1 MSSRMRSAI
10 KVKTDYKY
18 STVKHKQPPSPV
30 TAVASRWK
38 LPLALSALGFVVAW
52 RCVNWFTPYSPE
64 QTEEE
69 WLASQQ
75 VTMNVALPE
84 NEEKAPIAQP
94 VAVTPQVQVATPVTT
109 EVEDP
114 WQTFTIKAGDNLAY
128 YFQQAGLTSKSLDE
142 VMSVRQAHHLK
153 KIFPGQTLRINADN
167 NGRLIALQFDV
178 DPLTTLMVQRQENG
192 SLIAKVEEKPIEK
205 RVAFGGGQI
214 NDSLFLAAKHAKLDD
229 ALIMEL
235 ANIFAYDI
243 DFAQDIQPNDNF
255 KVLYEEYFVNGVKV
269 GNGPIVA
276 AEFTNNGKEYR
287 AIRYTDSDGVSS
299 YFSPLGQSLKKAFI
313 RTPVQYT
320 RISSH
325 FNLHRRHPVLHK
337 IRAHRGVDYAAPT
350 GTPVK
355 AAGQGK
361 IVFVGRKGGYGNT
374 IVLQHGSKYT
384 TLYGHL
390 HRFSKNLKSGMPV
403 KQGQVIGYV
412 GSTGLASGPH
422 LHFEFRINGVHHDP
436 LKVALPQADG
446 LTGKAKT
453 QFLAY
458 TKELLGVMDRHDKT
472 MIAANEY

>member
-1 MSSRMRSAI
+1 MSPRMRSTI

-18 STVKHKQPPSPV
+18 SAIKAKQPLSV
-30 TAVASRWK
+30 AAVANKWKTTAVLGAV
-38 LPLALSALGFVVAW
+38 GFVVIW
-52 RCVNWFTPYSPE
+52 RCINWFTPTYTPE

-75 VTMNVALPE
+75 ITVNAALPE
-84 NEEKAPIAQP
+84 KELQIAPIQP
-94 VAVTPQVQVATPVTT
+94 TTTAVTGKEPIAAA
-109 EVEDP
+109 EDP

-128 YFQQAGLTSKSLDE
+128 YFQQAGLTSKTLDE
-142 VMSVRQAHHLK
+142 VMSLRQAQSLK
-153 KIFPGQTLRINADN
+153 KIFPGQTLRIHADN
-167 NGRLIALQFDV
+167 NGRLITLQFDV
-178 DPLTTLMVQRQENG
+178 DPLTTLSVQRQDSG
-192 SLIAKVEEKPIEK
+192 SLVAKVEEKPIDK

-235 ANIFAYDI
+235 ANIFAYDV
-243 DFAQDIQPNDNF
+243 DFAQDIQPNDSF

-287 AIRYTDSDGVSS
+287 AIRYTDSDGQTS
-299 YFSPLGQSLKKAFI
+299 YFSPSGQSLKKAFI

-325 FNLHRRHPVLHK
+325 FNLHRKHPVLHK

-390 HRFSKNLKSGMPV
+390 SRFSKNLKSGMPV

-436 LKVALPQADG
+436 LKVALPMADG
-446 LTGKAKT
+446 ITGKAKT

-458 TKELLGVMDRHDKT
+458 SKDLLNVMARHEKT
-472 MIAANEY
+472 MLAANEY

>member
-1 MSSRMRSAI
+1 MSPRMRSTI

-18 STVKHKQPPSPV
+18 STVKYKQPSTV
-30 TAVASRWK
+30 VAVANKWK
-38 LPLALSALGFVVAW
+38 LPLALGALGFVIAW
-52 RCVNWFTPYSPE
+52 RCVNWFAPYSPE

-84 NEEKAPIAQP
+84 TEE
-94 VAVTPQVQVATPVTT
+94 ATPVTQT
-109 EVEDP
+109 AAIPKQTLAQVPAIQAADP

-128 YFQQAGLTSKSLDE
+128 YFQQAGLTSKTLDE
-142 VMSVRQAHHLK
+142 VMSIRQAHPLK
-153 KIFPGQTLRINADN
+153 KIFPGQTLKINADDS
-167 NGRLIALQFDV
+167 GKLLALQFDV
-178 DPLTTLMVQRQENG
+178 DPLTTLMIQRQAKG
-192 SLIAKVEEKPIEK
+192 DLVAKVEEKPIEK

-243 DFAQDIQPNDNF
+243 DFAQDIQPHDNF

-287 AIRYTDSDGVSS
+287 AIRYTDADGFTS

-361 IVFVGRKGGYGNT
+361 IMFVGRKGGYGNT

-390 HRFSKNLKSGMPV
+390 SRFSKNLKSGMSV
-403 KQGQVIGYV
+403 KQGQVIGFV

-458 TKELLGVMDRHDKT
+458 TKELLSVMDRHEKT

>member
-1 MSSRMRSAI
+1 MRSAI

-18 STVKHKQPPSPV
+18 STVKYKQPSQV
-30 TAVASRWK
+30 LVLASKWK
-38 LPLALSALGFVVAW
+38 LPLALSALGFVLAW
-52 RCVNWFTPYSPE
+52 RCVNWFAPYTPD

-84 NEEKAPIAQP
+84 NDEPTAPVKLTSASPAPAQAVETTTAP
-94 VAVTPQVQVATPVTT
+94 VP
-109 EVEDP
+109 VEDP

-128 YFQQAGLTSKSLDE
+128 YFQQAGLASKTLDE
-142 VMSVRQAHHLK
+142 VMSLRQANHLK
-153 KIFPGQTLRINADN
+153 KIFPGQILRLQADDS
-167 NGRLIALQFDV
+167 GKLVALQFEI
-178 DPLTTLMVQRQENG
+178 DPLTTLLIQRQDNG
-192 SLIAKVEEKPIEK
+192 SLTAKVDDKPIEK

-214 NDSLFLAAKHAKLDD
+214 NDSLFLAAKSAKLDD

-235 ANIFAYDI
+235 ANIFAYDV
-243 DFAQDIQPNDNF
+243 DFAQDIQPNDSF

-287 AIRYTDSDGVSS
+287 AIRYTDSDGFTS
-299 YFSPLGQSLKKAFI
+299 YYSPQGQSLKKAFI

-390 HRFSKNLKSGMPV
+390 SRFSKNLKSGMAV
-403 KQGQVIGYV
+403 KQGQVIGFV

-458 TKELLGVMDRHDKT
+458 SKELLSTMSRHEKT
-472 MIAANEY
+472 MLASNEY

>member
-1 MSSRMRSAI
+1 MRSTI

-18 STVKHKQPPSPV
+18 STVKSSAARS
-30 TAVASRWK
+30 TAAAVASKWIT
-38 LPLALSALGFVVAW
+38 PAALSALGFVVIW
-52 RCVNWFTPYSPE
+52 RCINWFTPTYTPE
-64 QTEEE
+64 LTEDE

-75 VTMNVALPE
+75 VSTSIALPE
-84 NEEKAPIAQP
+84 MNEPAKPTKSLASTAQP
-94 VAVTPQVQVATPVTT
+94 KATTPTTVT
-109 EVEDP
+109 EDP

-128 YFQQAGLTSKSLDE
+128 YFQQAGLSSKALDE
-142 VMSVRQAHHLK
+142 VISLRQAHSLK
-153 KIFPGQTLRINADN
+153 KIFPGQTLRINADES
-167 NGRLIALQFDV
+167 GRLLALQFDV
-178 DPLTTLMVQRQENG
+178 DPLTTLMVQRQDNG
-192 SLIAKVEEKPIEK
+192 SLTAKVEEKPIEK

-287 AIRYTDSDGVSS
+287 AIRYTDTDGQTS
-299 YFSPLGQSLKKAFI
+299 YFSPAGQSLKKAFI

-325 FNLHRRHPVLHK
+325 FNLHRKHPVLHK

-361 IVFVGRKGGYGNT
+361 VVFVGRKGGYGNT

-390 HRFSKNLKSGMPV
+390 SRFTKNLKSGMPV

-422 LHFEFRINGVHHDP
+422 LHFEFRVNGVHHDP
-436 LKVALPQADG
+436 LKVALPFADG

-458 TKELLGVMDRHDKT
+458 SKDLLSVMARHEKT
-472 MIAANEY
+472 MIASNEY

>member
-1 MSSRMRSAI
+1 MRSVI

-18 STVKHKQPPSPV
+18 STVKHKEPSSVAAV
-30 TAVASRWK
+30 TGRWK

-52 RCVNWFTPYSPE
+52 RCVNWFAPITSE

-75 VTMNVALPE
+75 VTMSVALPD
-84 NEEKAPIAQP
+84 NEEKAPVTQP
-94 VAVTPQVQVATPVTT
+94 APVTSPVQT
-109 EVEDP
+109 STTAPVTAEVEDP

-128 YFQQAGLTSKSLDE
+128 YFQQAGLTSKALDE
-142 VMSVRQAHHLK
+142 VMSVRQTHHLK
-153 KIFPGQTLRINADN
+153 KIFPGQTLRINADSN
-167 NGRLIALQFDV
+167 NRLIALQFDV

-287 AIRYTDSDGVSS
+287 AIRYTDSDGISS

-453 QFLAY
+453 QFLAH
-458 TKELLGVMDRHDKT
+458 TKELLSVMDRHEKT
-472 MIAANEY
+472 MIASNEY

>member
-1 MSSRMRSAI
+1 MSSRMRSTI

-18 STVKHKQPPSPV
+18 STVKYKQSSMV
-30 TAVASRWK
+30 ATVASKWR
-38 LPLALSALGFVVAW
+38 LPLALGALGFVIAW
-52 RCVNWFTPYSPE
+52 RCVNWFTPYNPE

-84 NEEKAPIAQP
+84 TEEVAPKPIATLIKETPLLAP
-94 VAVTPQVQVATPVTT
+94 VPTSAQAT
-109 EVEDP
+109 DP

-128 YFQQAGLTSKSLDE
+128 YFQQAGLTSKTLDE
-142 VMSVRQAHHLK
+142 VMSVRQTQHLK
-153 KIFPGQTLRINADN
+153 KIFPGQTLRINADD
-167 NGRLIALQFDV
+167 NGKLIALQFDV
-178 DPLTTLMVQRQENG
+178 DPLTTLMVQRQANG
-192 SLIAKVEEKPIEK
+192 DLVAKVEEKPIEK

-287 AIRYTDSDGVSS
+287 AIRYTDSDGISS

-390 HRFSKNLKSGMPV
+390 SRFSKNLKSGMTV
-403 KQGQVIGYV
+403 KQGQVIGFV

-453 QFLAY
+453 QFLAH
-458 TKELLGVMDRHDKT
+458 TKELLGVMARHEKT
-472 MIAANEY
+472 MIASNEY

>member
-1 MSSRMRSAI
+1 MSSRMRSTI

-18 STVKHKQPPSPV
+18 STVKYKQSSMV
-30 TAVASRWK
+30 ATAASKWR
-38 LPLALSALGFVVAW
+38 LPLALGTLGFVIAW
-52 RCVNWFTPYSPE
+52 RCVSWFTPYSPE

-75 VTMNVALPE
+75 VTMNVALPK
-84 NEEKAPIAQP
+84 NETVATKPIAKE
-94 VAVTPQVQVATPVTT
+94 TPLSVPATTSAQA
-109 EVEDP
+109 EDP

-128 YFQQAGLTSKSLDE
+128 YFQQAGLTSKTLDE
-142 VMSVRQAHHLK
+142 VMSVRQAQQHLK
-153 KIFPGQTLRINADN
+153 KIFPGQTLRINADDN
-167 NGRLIALQFDV
+167 SKFIALQFDI
-178 DPLTTLMVQRQENG
+178 DPLTTLMVQRQANG
-192 SLIAKVEEKPIEK
+192 DLVAKVEEKPIEK

-287 AIRYTDSDGVSS
+287 AIRYTDSDGFSS

-337 IRAHRGVDYAAPT
+337 IRAHRGVDYAAPA

-390 HRFSKNLKSGMPV
+390 SRFSKNLKSGMTV
-403 KQGQVIGYV
+403 KQGQVIGFV

-446 LTGKAKT
+446 LTGKAKI
-453 QFLAY
+453 QFLAH
-458 TKELLGVMDRHDKT
+458 TKELMSVMAHHEKT
-472 MIAANEY
+472 MIASNEY